1 MSDCMLAMVP
11 YLRSRPAF
19 RGSVPRYA
27 AVLSLFLLALAA
39 ARPASAVWLDRHEA
53 VMGTNI
59 DVEIWHDD
67 AAKGNAAID
76 AVMDEMRRIDALMSH
91 YKPESQL
98 SQINAR
104 AFKEPVVV
112 DPELFDLIKE
122 STHFSQITEGAFDI
136 TYASVGYLYDYR
148 KHVKPTEAQ
157 IDAALPAVD
166 WHNLLLDAR
175 HHSVRFEHEGMR
187 IDLGGIAKGY
197 AVDRGIGILQ
207 ARGVQHAVV
216 TAGGDTRIIG
226 DRFGRPWIVGIRH
239 PDDKNKVITRIP
251 LVDTAMSTSGDYERF
266 FDENGVRYHHII
278 DPKTG
283 HSASK
288 VRSATILGPTAMQ
301 TDGLSKTAFV
311 LGAEKALEIIE
322 RLPDFDAIFV
332 RPDGRV
338 LYTKGLQPPDEP
350 APTH

>member
-1 MSDCMLAMVP
+1 
-11 YLRSRPAF
+11 
-19 RGSVPRYA
+19 
-27 AVLSLFLLALAA
+27 
-39 ARPASAVWLDRHEA
+39 
-53 VMGTNI
+53 MGTNI
-59 DVEIWHDD
+59 DVELWHDD
-67 AAKGNAAID
+67 AAKGDAAID

-91 YKPESQL
+91 YKPQSEL

-112 DPELFDLIKE
+112 DQELFDLIKT
-122 STHFSQITEGAFDI
+122 SLHFSEITEGAFDI

-157 IDAALPAVD
+157 IQEALPSVNF
-166 WHNLLLDAR
+166 HNLLLDEKT
-175 HHSVRFEHEGMR
+175 HSVRFEHEGMR

-197 AVDRGIGILQ
+197 AVDRGIAILQ

-251 LVDTAMSTSGDYERF
+251 LIDTAMSTSGDYERF

-311 LGAEKALEIIE
+311 LGPDKALEIIE

-332 RPDGRV
+332 RPDGKV
-338 LYTKGLQPPDEP
+338 LYTKGLQPPEGGSTSP
-350 APTH
+350 R

>member
-1 MSDCMLAMVP
+1 MVP
-11 YLRSRPAF
+11 YLASRPAF
-19 RGSVPRYA
+19 RLSVPRLA
-27 AVLSLFLLALAA
+27 AFLVLFLGCAL
-39 ARPASAVWLDRHEA
+39 ARPAHAVWLDRHEA
-53 VMGTNI
+53 IMGTNI

-67 AAKGNAAID
+67 AKAGNAAID
-76 AVMDEMRRIDALMSH
+76 AVMDEMRRIDNLMSH
-91 YKPESQL
+91 YKPESQI
-98 SQINAR
+98 SRINQR
-104 AFKEPVVV
+104 AYQEPVVV
-112 DPELFDLIKE
+112 DKELFDLIGQAI
-122 STHFSQITEGAFDI
+122 HFSEITEGAFDI

-148 KHVKPTEAQ
+148 KHVKPTETQ
-157 IDAALPAVD
+157 IEAALPAVNFR
-166 WHNLLLDAR
+166 NLLLDPKT
-175 HHSVRFEHEGMR
+175 HSVRFEHKGMR

-197 AVDRGIGILQ
+197 AVDRGIAILQ

-239 PDDKNKVITRIP
+239 PDDKSKVITRIP
-251 LVDTAMSTSGDYERF
+251 LIDTAMSTSGDYERF

-311 LGAEKALEIIE
+311 LGADEAIKIIE

-332 RPDGRV
+332 RPDGKV
-338 LYTKGLQPPDEP
+338 LYTKGLQPPQ
-350 APTH
+350 